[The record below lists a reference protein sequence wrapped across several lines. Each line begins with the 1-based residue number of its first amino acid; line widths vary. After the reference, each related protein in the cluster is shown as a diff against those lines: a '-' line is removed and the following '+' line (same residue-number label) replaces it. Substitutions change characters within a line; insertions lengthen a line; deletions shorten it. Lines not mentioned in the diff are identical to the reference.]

1 MITWVPKVVS
11 AALEVFTTIELPKAA
26 FCRLYWFVCCKALL
40 DLSDPAKVP
49 VLSKPLGQL
58 CTGILGDLEFGV

>member
-1 MITWVPKVVS
+1 MWVPKVS
-11 AALEVFTTIELPKAA
+11 AALKVFTTIKIAKAP
-26 FCRLYWFVCCKALL
+26 FCRLHWLVHCKALL
-40 DLSDPAKVP
+40 ALSDPAKMP